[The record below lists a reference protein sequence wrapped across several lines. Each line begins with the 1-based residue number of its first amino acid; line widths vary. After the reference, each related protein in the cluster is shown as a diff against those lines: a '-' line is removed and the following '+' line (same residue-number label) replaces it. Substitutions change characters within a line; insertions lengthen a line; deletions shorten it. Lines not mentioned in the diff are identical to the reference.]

1 MSEKFLSA
9 FENMV
14 ESFHENVKVRSELTK
29 DFKSKLR
36 EKIEQKKEL
45 KEENNPW
52 APVDLQSFERVKQPK
67 KSLVE
72 AAKNGLTEN
81 ITPKF
86 LDLKQ
91 QRNLYDTAV
100 TDVSTYSDAIG
111 QEEQLVRNIEMNDVL
126 NMHENTEKRL
136 ALLEQNFS
144 IVDRRSRDYTG
155 AVAGSGETKLIR
167 LDDVESTP
175 ANAEYL
181 RWDTDSG
188 KALWV
193 TAASSNLADSPDVNA
208 AAQADGTYLRY
219 NSTTSKYDHVSV
231 ASGRHAISEIS
242 DLEGANTVNDIGDR
256 EKLVFNRDVFN
267 LTGDATNNRILIDA
281 ANPFEPHKIN
291 AQSTGAESIRTA
303 GGLLLSG
310 IIAGATTITCN
321 NTITAQGVGS
331 PAAFLM
337 EGMDA
342 TSNGDV
348 NGTFTFKGK
357 DSAGNSTQYF
367 RLKGEVVNNINGSEE
382 GKLVFSATDAGSSAE
397 GIEFDNDGINLLGSR
412 TIRFAGAD
420 KFRILTT
427 NPSTTVATSTS
438 DSDGRIKIEIDGTA
452 YYVPIYN
459 V

>member
-52 APVDLQSFERVKQPK
+52 APVDLQSFERVKQPR

-267 LTGDATNNRILIDA
+267 LTGDATNNRILVDA
-281 ANPFEPHKIN
+281 ANPFTIN
-291 AQSTGAESIRTA
+291 KANVINTGAESIRTA

-367 RLKGEVVNNINGSEE
+367 RLKGEVVNNIDGAEE

-427 NPSTTVATSTS
+427 NPSTSVATSTS

>member
-86 LDLKQ
+86 LDIKQ
-91 QRNLYDTAV
+91 QRKLYDTAV

-111 QEEQLVRNIEMNDVL
+111 QEEQLVRNIEINDVL

-267 LTGDATNNRILIDA
+267 LTGDATNNRILIDV

-291 AQSTGAESIRTA
+291 AQSTGSESIRTA

-367 RLKGEVVNNINGSEE
+367 RLKGEVVNNIDGAEE

-427 NPSTTVATSTS
+427 NPSTSVATSTS

>member
-167 LDDVESTP
+167 LDDVEGTP

-193 TAASSNLADSPDVNA
+193 SATSTNIADSPDVNT

-219 NSTTSKYDHVSV
+219 NSTTSEYDHVSV

-242 DLEGANTVNDIGDR
+242 DLNGANTVNDIGDR

-281 ANPFEPHKIN
+281 SNPFTVQKIN

-310 IIAGATTITCN
+310 VIAGATTITCN

-331 PAAFLM
+331 PATFLM

-342 TSNGDV
+342 TSNGDI
-348 NGTFTFKGK
+348 NGIFTFKGK
-357 DSAGNSTQYF
+357 DSGGNSTQYF
-367 RLKGEVVNNINGSEE
+367 RIKGEVVNNIDGAEE
-382 GKLVFSATDAGSSAE
+382 GKLVFSATASGGSAE
-397 GIEFDNDGINLLGSR
+397 GIEFDNDGINLMGNR
-412 TIRFAGAD
+412 TVRFGDAD

-427 NPSTTVATSTS
+427 NPSTSVATSTS

-459 V
+459 A

>member
-111 QEEQLVRNIEMNDVL
+111 QEEQLVRNIEINDVL

-175 ANAEYL
+175 ANAEFL

-193 TAASSNLADSPDVNA
+193 SAASSNLADSPDVNTS
-208 AAQADGTYLRY
+208 AQADGTFLQY
-219 NSTTSKYDHVSV
+219 NSAQSKYIHVSV
-231 ASGRHAISEIS
+231 ASGRHALAEIV
-242 DLEGANTVNDIGDR
+242 DLDGANTVTDVADEPKIVFDR
-256 EKLVFNRDVFN
+256 DPFN
-267 LTGDATNNRILIDA
+267 LVRDASNDRILVKA
-281 ANPFEPHKIN
+281 SNPFTIN
-291 AQSTGAESIRTA
+291 KANVINTGAESIRTA
-303 GGLLLSG
+303 GGILLSG
-310 IIAGATTITCN
+310 VIAGATTITCN

-331 PAAFLM
+331 PATFLM

-357 DSAGNSTQYF
+357 DSGGNSTQYF
-367 RLKGEVVNNINGSEE
+367 RIKSEVVNNIDGSEE
-382 GKLVFSATDAGSSAE
+382 GRLVFSATDGGNSAE

-427 NPSTTVATSTS
+427 QPSTSVATSTS
-438 DSDGRIKIEIDGTA
+438 DSDGRIKIEIDGTE
-452 YYVPIYN
+452 YFLPIYN
-459 V
+459 A

>member
-81 ITPKF
+81 VTPKF

-111 QEEQLVRNIEMNDVL
+111 QEEQVVRNIEMNDIL
-126 NMHENTEKRL
+126 NMHENNEKRL
-136 ALLEQNFS
+136 SLLEQNFS

-193 TAASSNLADSPDVNA
+193 SAASSNLADSPDVNTS
-208 AAQADGTYLRY
+208 AQADGTYLQY
-219 NSTTSKYDHVSV
+219 NSAQSKYIHVSV
-231 ASGRHAISEIS
+231 ASGRHALAEIA
-242 DLEGANTVNDIGDR
+242 DVDGANTVTDVADEPKIVFDR
-256 EKLVFNRDVFN
+256 DPFN
-267 LTGDATNNRILIDA
+267 LVRDATNDRILVEA
-281 ANPFEPHKIN
+281 ANPFTVNKAN
-291 AQSTGAESIRTA
+291 VTNTGAESIRTA
-303 GGLLLSG
+303 GGITMAGG
-310 IIAGATTITCN
+310 IVGAVN
-321 NTITAQGVGS
+321 ITA
-331 PAAFLM
+331 
-337 EGMDA
+337 
-342 TSNGDV
+342 
-348 NGTFTFKGK
+348 NGTISAIGVSDHAAMLLERTDSSANAHTMGSLSFRHT
-357 DSAGNSTQYF
+357 DSAGNGTQYA
-367 RLKGEVVNNINGSEE
+367 RIKAEVVDNTNGSEA
-382 GKLVFSATDAGSSAE
+382 GKIEFSVTGAGSSSEA
-397 GIEFDNDGINLLGSR
+397 IEFDSAGINLLGTR
-412 TIRFAGAD
+412 TIRFGGAD

-427 NPSTTVATSTS
+427 QGSSAVATSTTN
-438 DSDGRIKIEIDGTA
+438 SDGRIKIEIDGTQ
-452 YYVPIYN
+452 YYIPIYN

>member
-175 ANAEYL
+175 ANAEFL

-193 TAASSNLADSPDVNA
+193 SAASSNLADSPDVNTS
-208 AAQADGTYLRY
+208 AQADGTFLQY
-219 NSTTSKYDHVSV
+219 NSAQSKYIHVSV
-231 ASGRHAISEIS
+231 ASGRHALAEIV
-242 DLEGANTVNDIGDR
+242 DLDGANTVTDVADEPKIVFDR
-256 EKLVFNRDVFN
+256 DPFN
-267 LTGDATNNRILIDA
+267 LVRDASNDRILVKA
-281 ANPFEPHKIN
+281 SNPFTIN
-291 AQSTGAESIRTA
+291 KANVINTGAESIRTA
-303 GGLLLSG
+303 GGILLSG
-310 IIAGATTITCN
+310 VIAGATTITCN

-331 PAAFLM
+331 PATFLM

-357 DSAGNSTQYF
+357 DSGGNSTQYF
-367 RLKGEVVNNINGSEE
+367 RIKSEVVNNIDGSEE
-382 GKLVFSATDAGSSAE
+382 GRLVFSATDAGNSAE

-427 NPSTTVATSTS
+427 QPSTSVATSTS
-438 DSDGRIKIEIDGTA
+438 DSDGRIKIEIDGTE
-452 YYVPIYN
+452 YFLPIYN
-459 V
+459 A

>member
-52 APVDLQSFERVKQPK
+52 APVDLQSFERVKQPR

-86 LDLKQ
+86 LDIKQ
-91 QRNLYDTAV
+91 QRKLYDTAV

-242 DLEGANTVNDIGDR
+242 DLDGANTVNDIGDR

-267 LTGDATNNRILIDA
+267 LTGDATNNRILVDA
-281 ANPFEPHKIN
+281 ANPFTIN
-291 AQSTGAESIRTA
+291 KANVINTGAESIRTA

-367 RLKGEVVNNINGSEE
+367 RLKGEVVNNIDGAEE

-427 NPSTTVATSTS
+427 NPSTSVATSTS

>member
-52 APVDLQSFERVKQPK
+52 APVDLQSFERVKQPR

-86 LDLKQ
+86 LDIKQ
-91 QRNLYDTAV
+91 QRKLYDTAV

-267 LTGDATNNRILIDA
+267 LTGDATNNRILVDA
-281 ANPFEPHKIN
+281 ANPFTIN
-291 AQSTGAESIRTA
+291 KANVINTGAESIRTA

-367 RLKGEVVNNINGSEE
+367 RLKGEVVNNIDGAEE

-427 NPSTTVATSTS
+427 NPSTSVATSTS

>member
-29 DFKSKLR
+29 DFKSKLK

-81 ITPKF
+81 VTPKF

-100 TDVSTYSDAIG
+100 TDVTTYSDAIG
-111 QEEQLVRNIEMNDVL
+111 QEEQVVRNIEMNDVL
-126 NMHENTEKRL
+126 NMHENNEKRL
-136 ALLEQNFS
+136 SLLEQNFS

-175 ANAEYL
+175 ANAEIL

-193 TAASSNLADSPDVNA
+193 SSASSNVADSPDVN
-208 AAQADGTYLRY
+208 
-219 NSTTSKYDHVSV
+219 TSLK
-231 ASGRHAISEIS
+231 SES
-242 DLEGANTVNDIGDR
+242 SYQHHSLF
-256 EKLVFNRDVFN
+256 KFFNC
-267 LTGDATNNRILIDA
+267 L
-281 ANPFEPHKIN
+281 K
-291 AQSTGAESIRTA
+291 
-303 GGLLLSG
+303 LLL
-310 IIAGATTITCN
+310 
-321 NTITAQGVGS
+321 
-331 PAAFLM
+331 
-337 EGMDA
+337 
-342 TSNGDV
+342 
-348 NGTFTFKGK
+348 
-357 DSAGNSTQYF
+357 NS
-367 RLKGEVVNNINGSEE
+367 L
-382 GKLVFSATDAGSSAE
+382 
-397 GIEFDNDGINLLGSR
+397 
-412 TIRFAGAD
+412 
-420 KFRILTT
+420 
-427 NPSTTVATSTS
+427 
-438 DSDGRIKIEIDGTA
+438 
-452 YYVPIYN
+452 
-459 V
+459 

>member
-52 APVDLQSFERVKQPK
+52 APVDLQSFERVKQPR

-86 LDLKQ
+86 LDIKQ
-91 QRNLYDTAV
+91 QRKLYDTAV

-111 QEEQLVRNIEMNDVL
+111 QEEQLVRNIEINDVL

-267 LTGDATNNRILIDA
+267 LTGDATNNRILVDA
-281 ANPFEPHKIN
+281 ANPFTIN
-291 AQSTGAESIRTA
+291 KANVINTGAESIRTA

-367 RLKGEVVNNINGSEE
+367 RLKGEVVNNIDGAEE

-427 NPSTTVATSTS
+427 NPSTSVATSTS

>member
-321 NTITAQGVGS
+321 NTFTAQGVGS
-331 PAAFLM
+331 PAAFLL

-342 TSNGDV
+342 TSNGDI

-357 DSAGNSTQYF
+357 DSGGNSTQYF
-367 RLKGEVVNNINGSEE
+367 RIKGEIVNNIDGAEE
-382 GKLVFSATDAGSSAE
+382 GKMVFSATDAGNSAE

-420 KFRILTT
+420 KFRIMTT
-427 NPSTTVATSTS
+427 NPSTSVATSTS

>member
-52 APVDLQSFERVKQPK
+52 APVDLQSFERVKQPR

-111 QEEQLVRNIEMNDVL
+111 QEEQLVRNIEINDVL

-175 ANAEYL
+175 ANAEFL

-193 TAASSNLADSPDVNA
+193 SAASSNLADSPDVNTS
-208 AAQADGTYLRY
+208 AQADGTYLQY
-219 NSTTSKYDHVSV
+219 NSAQSKYIHVSV
-231 ASGRHAISEIS
+231 ASGRHALAEIA
-242 DLEGANTVNDIGDR
+242 DVDGANTVTDVADEPKIVFDR
-256 EKLVFNRDVFN
+256 DPFN
-267 LTGDATNNRILIDA
+267 LVRDATNDRILVEA
-281 ANPFEPHKIN
+281 SNPFTIN
-291 AQSTGAESIRTA
+291 KANVTNTGAESLKTA
-303 GGLLLSG
+303 GG
-310 IIAGATTITCN
+310 ITMAGAITGATN
-321 NTITAQGVGS
+321 I
-331 PAAFLM
+331 
-337 EGMDA
+337 
-342 TSNGDV
+342 TSNGVISATGPDDAGAMTIERLDASANSDTV
-348 NGTFTFKGK
+348 GTFSYRGK
-357 DSAGNSTQYF
+357 DSAGNGTQYS
-367 RLKGEVVNNINGSEE
+367 RIKTEIVNNIDGAES
-382 GKLVFSATDAGSSAE
+382 GK
-397 GIEFDNDGINLLGSR
+397 IEFSVIGAGTSSEAVEIDSDGINLLGSR
-412 TIRFAGAD
+412 TIRFGGAD

-427 NPSTTVATSTS
+427 QGSSSVATSS
-438 DSDGRIKIEIDGTA
+438 SNSDGRIKIEIDGTQ
-452 YYVPIYN
+452 YYIPIYN

>member
-111 QEEQLVRNIEMNDVL
+111 QEEQVVRNIEMNDVL

-144 IVDRRSRDYTG
+144 IVDRRSRDFTG
-155 AVAGSGETKLIR
+155 SVAGSGETKLIR

-193 TAASSNLADSPDVNA
+193 SAASSNLADSPDVNA

-231 ASGRHAISEIS
+231 ASGRHALAEIS

-256 EKLVFNRDVFN
+256 EKVVFNRDVFN
-267 LTGDATNNRILIDA
+267 LTGDATNNRILVDA
-281 ANPFEPHKIN
+281 ANPFTIN
-291 AQSTGAESIRTA
+291 KANVTNTGAESIRTA

-331 PAAFLM
+331 PAAFLL

-367 RLKGEVVNNINGSEE
+367 RLKSEVVNNINGSEE

-412 TIRFAGAD
+412 TIRFSGAD

-427 NPSTTVATSTS
+427 NPSTSVATSS
-438 DSDGRIKIEIDGTA
+438 SNSDGRIKIEIDGTA

>member
-52 APVDLQSFERVKQPK
+52 APVDLQSFERVKQPR

-86 LDLKQ
+86 LDIKQ
-91 QRNLYDTAV
+91 QRKLYDTAV

-111 QEEQLVRNIEMNDVL
+111 QEEQLVRNIEINDVL

-267 LTGDATNNRILIDA
+267 LTGDATNNRILVDA
-281 ANPFEPHKIN
+281 ANPFTIN
-291 AQSTGAESIRTA
+291 KANVINTGAESIRTA

-367 RLKGEVVNNINGSEE
+367 RLKGEVVNNIDGAEE